1 MEDSPVQ
8 QVIISL
14 IILLLMGYVA
24 YNIYIIELQKMFK
37 GENNIRKE
45 IDIIE
50 GIYDFRNAN
59 EWKYNTNNK
68 LHNNYADIRPSI
80 NQEGGAEYSYNFW
93 VYIDNNKLYDIIKK
107 ESGNSG
113 SDIAL
118 IFKGEKIYY
127 YNTKDNYN
135 CSSYYGHEN
144 ILPTILTKN
153 PLIRLNTDGSKSA
166 IVVDYNN
173 ILSPDSYQN
182 NSKYVECKNLENKTL
197 FKDKNKNL
205 LGVWDINIDKKWFMI
220 SIVMKEVAD
229 SNNILSN
236 NRALCKIYLNG
247 MIVFDNKIET
257 KYRGVKAYNLS
268 EDNTVYDV
276 YAATHKDNKSPLY
289 INPQLHDVIKNK
301 DSIKM
306 QFFDTSK
313 INEEHILKIGDIK
326 YFNYAINTDIIQ
338 SIYNR
343 GLNKKKAVKKEV
355 VVEDKNMMLSQEDLE
370 NNEIKQL

>member
-1 MEDSPVQ
+1 
-8 QVIISL
+8 
-14 IILLLMGYVA
+14 
-24 YNIYIIELQKMFK
+24 
-37 GENNIRKE
+37 
-45 IDIIE
+45 
-50 GIYDFRNAN
+50 
-59 EWKYNTNNK
+59 
-68 LHNNYADIRPSI
+68 
-80 NQEGGAEYSYNFW
+80 
-93 VYIDNNKLYDIIKK
+93 
-107 ESGNSG
+107 
-113 SDIAL
+113 
-118 IFKGEKIYY
+118 
-127 YNTKDNYN
+127 
-135 CSSYYGHEN
+135 
-144 ILPTILTKN
+144 
-153 PLIRLNTDGSKSA
+153 
-166 IVVDYNN
+166 
-173 ILSPDSYQN
+173 
-182 NSKYVECKNLENKTL
+182 
-197 FKDKNKNL
+197 
-205 LGVWDINIDKKWFMI
+205 
-220 SIVMKEVAD
+220 MKEVAD